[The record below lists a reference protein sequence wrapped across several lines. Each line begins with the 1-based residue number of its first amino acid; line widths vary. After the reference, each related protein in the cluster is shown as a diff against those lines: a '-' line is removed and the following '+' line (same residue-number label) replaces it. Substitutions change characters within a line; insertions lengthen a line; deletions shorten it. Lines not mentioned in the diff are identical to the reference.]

1 MSMPPDRKKGP
12 AHYTGLEIQPWDA
25 MESWLTPEE
34 FAAFLRAN
42 AIKYLARAPHKG
54 GVDDYR
60 KAIHY
65 LEKLVYVLSEAE
77 AG

>member
-1 MSMPPDRKKGP
+1 MPPDRKKGP

-34 FAAFLRAN
+34 FAGFLRGN

-54 GVDDYR
+54 GVEDYR

-65 LEKLVYVLSEAE
+65 LEKPVHVLSERE
-77 AG
+77 A